1 MKNRT
6 ATLRSGILIAALA
19 LAGVGLIGCATLDES
34 APTLA
39 GNDLQSAITQRLS
52 MDPITS
58 GTLYGVEVVDGE
70 VVIRGAVRSAAERMR
85 VLGLVRGTPGVTS
98 VSDRLRLVP

>member
-6 ATLRSGILIAALA
+6 ATLRSGVLIAAVA
-19 LAGVGLIGCATLDES
+19 LAAVGLIGCATLDES
-34 APTLA
+34 TPTLS

-58 GTLYGVEVVDGE
+58 RTLYGVEVVDGE
-70 VVIRGAVRSAAERMR
+70 VVIRGTVRNATERMR